1 MSTAVRDFGYGPLTD
16 AFLTVSMERLVTPE
30 ALAAWTIWNRVFA
43 AHRRM
48 FGENLDMQTS
58 DGRWI

>member
-1 MSTAVRDFGYGPLTD
+1 MIVHDFGYGPLTD
-16 AFLTVSMERLVTPE
+16 AFLTVAFERLRTAE
-30 ALAAWTIWNRVFA
+30 ARDAWAMWDRVFV

-48 FGENLDMQTS
+48 FGVLMDLQTS